1 MSKIKQYFKDYAI
14 AQKACNEFNKKHWL
28 GTLILSSMVGVIT
41 YVGILAFDKIQEKKY
56 NKLMNEVLEK
66 SSEEGEA

>member
-1 MSKIKQYFKDYAI
+1 MSKIKQYFKDYVI

-66 SSEEGEA
+66 SSEEEEA

>member
-1 MSKIKQYFKDYAI
+1 
-14 AQKACNEFNKKHWL
+14 
-28 GTLILSSMVGVIT
+28 MVGVIT
-41 YVGILAFDKIQEKKY
+41 YVGILAFEKIQEKKY